1 MTDSPGTTPEAALPA
16 VADAAAAVDALAD
29 RFWEAL
35 LVEAPLTATLYG
47 DDRYDDRLPDLSAA
61 GRARARSLREAT
73 LAELAAIPADGLPT
87 EARITHDMLRVVCEL
102 GIRADDLRMDVIASV
117 DQMDGPQT
125 LLAQLVQVQRA
136 DTPERL
142 AKLLARF
149 AAFPRLVADAIELLD
164 EGRAD
169 GSTAARLVAE
179 RVIAQ
184 TERLLAVPAAE
195 SALVRA
201 PRLAGDAEAEGR
213 ARLEAAVERD
223 VRPALARYL
232 DAVRGPYLAATREDP
247 GLWSAPRGEER
258 YRAAMRQWTTLDLDP
273 VEVHEIGLTSL
284 VAIKEEQR
292 AIARAAGFGDDIAAY
307 REALHADTDNRFGSK
322 AALVARATE
331 DIGRA
336 WEQAPRVFGRLP
348 RASCEVR
355 PVEAFMEADA
365 PFAYY
370 YPPAT
375 DGSRPGIYFVNAG
388 DLPSRYRSN
397 LASTTYHEAVPG
409 HHFQISLE
417 MEHPSLPA
425 FRRLGAR
432 AVGSAYAEGWGLY
445 SERLADELGL
455 FRDEGERFG
464 MLGGQAWRAARLVV
478 DTGIHALRKDRAWG
492 VGVLRDAGLTE
503 TDASIETDRY
513 VVWPGQALPY
523 MIGQRQIR
531 ALREEL
537 EARDGAAF
545 DLRAFH
551 DALLGHGS
559 LPLAT
564 LARELP
570 RWVAPR
576 T

>member
-1 MTDSPGTTPEAALPA
+1 MTTPDL
-16 VADAAAAVDALAD
+16 AAAVNALAD
-29 RFWEAL
+29 RFWEAIL
-35 LVEAPLTATLYG
+35 EESPLTATLYG
-47 DDRYDDRLPDLSAA
+47 DDRYDDRLPDMSPV
-61 GRARARSLREAT
+61 GRAKARSQRQAT
-73 LAELAAIPADGLPT
+73 LAELAAIPVDGLPT
-87 EARITHDMLRVVCEL
+87 EERITHDMLRVICEL

-125 LLAQLVQVQRA
+125 LLSQLVQIQRA

-142 AKLLARF
+142 EKLLARY
-149 AAFPRLVADAIELLD
+149 AAFPGFVDAAIDILE
-164 EGRAD
+164 EGRGD

-184 TERLLAVPAAE
+184 TERLLAVPGAD
-195 SALVRA
+195 SALVRM
-201 PRLAGDAEAEGR
+201 PRLAPEAEAEGR
-213 ARLEAAVERD
+213 ARLEAAVEAD

-232 DAVRGPYLAATREDP
+232 EAVRGPYLAATREDP

-258 YRAAMRQWTTLDLDP
+258 YRMAIRQWTTLELDP
-273 VEVHEIGLTSL
+273 REVHEIGLAEL
-284 VAIKEEQR
+284 AAIQAEQR
-292 AIARAAGFGDDIAAY
+292 TIARAAGFGDDIEAY
-307 REALHADTDNRFGSK
+307 RAALHADPANHVATK
-322 AALVARATE
+322 AELVARATE
-331 DIGRA
+331 DIARA
-336 WEQAPRVFGRLP
+336 YAQAPRVFGRLP

-355 PVEAFMEADA
+355 PVEEFMEADA

-370 YPPAT
+370 YPPAV

-388 DLPSRYRSN
+388 DLPSRYLSN
-397 LASTTYHEAVPG
+397 LATTTYHEAVPG
-409 HHFQISLE
+409 HHFQITLE

-455 FRDEGERFG
+455 YRGEGERFG
-464 MLGGQAWRAARLVV
+464 MLGGQAWRAARLIV

-492 VGVLRDAGLTE
+492 VDVLRRAGLVE
-503 TDASIETDRY
+503 TDANIETDRY
-513 VVWPGQALPY
+513 VVWPGQALTY
-523 MIGQRQIR
+523 KVGQRQIE
-531 ALREEL
+531 ALRAEL
-537 EARDGAAF
+537 TARDGAAF

-570 RWVAPR
+570 RWVAPAG
-576 T
+576 

>member
-1 MTDSPGTTPEAALPA
+1 MTPPDP
-16 VADAAAAVDALAD
+16 AAAVNALAD

-35 LVEAPLTATLYG
+35 LEEAPLTATVYG
-47 DDRYDDRLPDLSAA
+47 DERYDDRLPDISAA
-61 GRARARSLREAT
+61 GRARARALREAT
-73 LAELAAIPADGLPT
+73 IAELATIPVDGLPT
-87 EARITHDMLRVVCEL
+87 EERITHDMLRVVCEL
-102 GIRADDLRMDVIASV
+102 GIRSDDLRMDVIAGV
-117 DQMDGPQT
+117 DQVDGPQG
-125 LLAQLVQVQRA
+125 LLSQLVQIQRA

-142 AKLLARF
+142 EKVLGRY
-149 AAFPRLVADAIELLD
+149 AAFPAFIDDAIAVMD

-195 SALVRA
+195 SALVRI
-201 PRLAGDAEAEGR
+201 PRLDPSAEEDGR

-232 DAVRGPYLAATREDP
+232 EAVRGPYLAATRDDP

-258 YRAAMRQWTTLDLDP
+258 YQAAMFQWTTLELDP
-273 VEVHEIGLTSL
+273 AEVHAIGLAEL
-284 VAIKEEQR
+284 EAIRDEQR
-292 AIARAAGFGDDIAAY
+292 AIARAAGFGDDIDAY
-307 REALHADTDNRFGSK
+307 RAALHADPANRFATK
-322 AALVARATE
+322 AELVARATE
-331 DIGRA
+331 DIARA
-336 WEQAPRVFGRLP
+336 YEQAPRIFGRLP
-348 RASCEVR
+348 AATCEVR
-355 PVEAFMEADA
+355 PVEEFMEADA
-365 PFAYY
+365 PFAFY
-370 YPPAT
+370 YPPAV

-397 LASTTYHEAVPG
+397 LATTTYHEAVPG
-409 HHFQISLE
+409 HHFQITLE

-425 FRRLGAR
+425 FRRLGSR

-455 FRDEGERFG
+455 YRNEGERFG

-492 VGVLRDAGLTE
+492 VDVLRRAGLTE

-513 VVWPGQALPY
+513 VVWPGQALTY
-523 MIGQRQIR
+523 KIGQRQIERLR
-531 ALREEL
+531 AEL
-537 EARDGAAF
+537 QARDGAAF
-545 DLRAFH
+545 DLRVFH

-570 RWVAPR
+570 RWVAPAG
-576 T
+576 